1 MERLLAAIIKKIYVV
16 CGQPNPTLYQ
26 CPLLLE
32 KWNKHKVGKKQI
44 ILELIVDTNKMTA
57 GITDEYIQKIRDL
70 LNLWDPDR
78 RLFKVNNMKK
88 LIGKLAQL
96 GEGAPWVFNV
106 LPVHFSCLRFE
117 E

>member
-1 MERLLAAIIKKIYVV
+1 MV
-16 CGQPNPTLYQ
+16 CGQSDITVHQ
-26 CPLLLE
+26 CLILLE
-32 KWNKHKVGKKQI
+32 KWNGLIVGPKQI
-44 ILELIVDTNKMTA
+44 ILGLIVDTNKMTA